1 LINTIL
7 TKIIGTKN
15 ERELK
20 AIRPIVQRINEL
32 EPSVLPLSDGEL
44 QARTAAFRER
54 LAKGETL
61 DDLLPEA
68 FATVRETG
76 RRVLNMRHFDVQLIG
91 GLTLHRG
98 TIAEM
103 KTGEGKTLVATLA
116 AYLNALSGKGV
127 HVVTVNDY
135 LAKRDSEWMGRIF
148 RFLGLSVGVIQH
160 HLSDQERQVAYAADI
175 TYGTNNE
182 FGFDYLRDNMK
193 FDLAA
198 YVQRGHNFAV
208 VDEVDSILIDEA
220 RTPLI
225 ISGPA
230 EESTDKYY
238 RINAIIPKMI
248 PGARIT
254 GDKKAEER
262 VELEKTGDYI
272 VDEKAKTVTLTEG
285 GMAHVE
291 KLLGVTNLWDPS
303 NMDVLHHVNQGLRA
317 HTLFQRDVDYV
328 VNEDGQVVIVD
339 EFTGRLMPGRRWS
352 DGLHQAVEA
361 KEKVKIER
369 ENQTLA
375 TITFQ
380 NYFRMYSKLAGMTGT
395 AETEAAEF
403 DKIYKLE
410 VLAIPTNRP
419 LIRVE
424 HADVVYRT
432 EREKFEAVVAEIK
445 ELNAIGRPVLVGTIS
460 IEKSEHLSALLK
472 RHGIKHV
479 VLNAKYHEREA
490 EIVAQAG
497 RFGAATIATNMAGRG
512 TDIILGGVPDH
523 RMRAILHEK
532 EIDFDQATPEDK
544 AAALEQTQAEMARDF
559 KKVLGEKGRTP
570 EERRTLAMRYVGI
583 LAAFAADHPSV
594 LVTEAL
600 AADNP
605 VLATY
610 LAVTRVLPRATKEK
624 IARSFYPQGEKPVDF
639 LEAHPLKGDIERIA
653 AAPGFDRIEAFLD
666 ANERERVVALGGLH
680 ILATERHEAR
690 RIDNQLRGRAGRQ
703 GDPGSS
709 RFYLSLEDDL
719 MRIFG
724 SDRISGLMLKLGMEE
739 GVPIEHG
746 MVTKSIERA
755 QRQVEAQNFAV
766 RKHLLEYD
774 DVMNKQRQAIYEMRR
789 IILEGKDT
797 REYVLSLAQDV
808 LAWYLDSYAAERQ
821 DPGEWNLEGLR
832 LALKETF
839 GLDVPMDEIKTMGR
853 GEMVTALG
861 ERIKRLYEEKER
873 QVGPELMLFHQRMI
887 MLQIVDTQWKDHLLS
902 IDHLKEGIGLR
913 GYGQRDPLVEYKKES
928 YNMFQA
934 LTDRID
940 EEILRWIFLYQAVP
954 SPGDPEAGRPE
965 ASGPQEQDEAP
976 QGRSARGPA
985 PAPEA
990 PRRALPF
997 GVAKPRNLTFNDPSQ
1012 ALSGSGS
1019 TLANKGEPKEAQG
1032 GTDEVQ
1038 TVRREGRKVGR
1049 NDLCPCGSGVK
1060 YKKCHGAT

>member
-1 LINTIL
+1 MINTIL

-20 AIRPIVQRINEL
+20 RIRPLVQRIGEL
-32 EPSVLPLSDGEL
+32 EPSLRPLTDVQL
-44 QARTAAFRER
+44 AAWTAAFKER
-54 LAKGETL
+54 LAKGEPL
-61 DDLLPEA
+61 DGLLPEA
-68 FATVRETG
+68 FAVAREAG

-91 GLTLHRG
+91 GIALHRG
-98 TIAEM
+98 MIAEM

-116 AYLNALSGKGV
+116 GYLNALEGKGV

-135 LAKRDSEWMGRIF
+135 LAKRDAEWMGRIY
-148 RFLGLSVGVIQH
+148 RFLGLTVGVIQH
-160 HLSDQERQVAYAADI
+160 HLDDQERQVAYRADI

-193 FDLAA
+193 FDLGS
-198 YVQRGHNFAV
+198 YVQRGHHFAV

-238 RINAIIPKMI
+238 RINAIIPKLK

-262 VELEKTGDYI
+262 AELEKTGDYI
-272 VDEKAKTVTLTEG
+272 VDEKAKTVTLTEQ
-285 GMAHVE
+285 GMLHAE
-291 KLLGVTNLWDPS
+291 RLLGVQNLWDPS
-303 NMDVLHHVNQGLRA
+303 NMEVLHHVNQGLRA

-328 VNEDGQVVIVD
+328 VKDGQVIIVD

-380 NYFRMYSKLAGMTGT
+380 NYFRMYKKLAGMTGT
-395 AETEAAEF
+395 AETEAPEF

-424 HADVVYRT
+424 NPDVVYRT

-445 ELNAIGRPVLVGTIS
+445 DLHETGRPVLVGTIS
-460 IEKSEHLSALLK
+460 IEKSEQLSTLLK
-472 RHGIKHV
+472 KADIKHV

-497 RFGAATIATNMAGRG
+497 RYGAVTIATNMAGRG

-523 RMRAILHEK
+523 RVKALLVEK
-532 EIDFDQATPEDK
+532 EIDPEQATAEERQAATDQA
-544 AAALEQTQAEMARDF
+544 LAEMASEYRRAFQD
-559 KKVLGEKGRTP
+559 KKPSAED
-570 EERRTLAMRYVGI
+570 RRTLAQRYLG
-583 LAAFAADHPSV
+583 LMASFAPDHPSV
-594 LVTEAL
+594 QSVRAQATEGTAL
-600 AADNP
+600 AQ
-605 VLATY
+605 Y
-610 LAVTRVLPRATKEK
+610 LDTVRDLPRKDKERVAK
-624 IARSFYPQGEKPVDF
+624 AFYPEIENPVDF
-639 LEAHPLKGDIERIA
+639 LAVHPLKA
-653 AAPGFDRIEAFLD
+653 ALD
-666 ANERERVVALGGLH
+666 QLAATPDFAKVQSLLDGSERERVVALGGVH

-709 RFYLSLEDDL
+709 RFYLSLQDDL

-739 GVPIEHG
+739 GVPIEHR
-746 MVTKSIERA
+746 MVTRSIERA
-755 QRQVEAQNFAV
+755 QKQVEAQNFAI

-774 DVMNKQRQAIYEMRR
+774 DVMNKQRTAVYDMRR
-789 IILEGKDT
+789 MILEGKDT
-797 REYVLSLAQDV
+797 RNHVLGLTRDV
-808 LAWYLDSYAAERQ
+808 LEWFLDNYCNEADPEAWS
-821 DPGEWNLEGLR
+821 LESLQT
-832 LALKETF
+832 ALKETF
-839 GLDVPMDEIKTMGR
+839 GVEPTLTELRTMGR
-853 GEMVTALG
+853 QEMQEKLW
-861 ERIKRLYEEKER
+861 ERLQARYDEKER
-873 QVGPELMLFHQRMI
+873 AVGVERMLFHQRMI
-887 MLQIVDTQWKDHLLS
+887 MLQIVDTQWKDHLYSL
-902 IDHLKEGIGLR
+902 DHLKEGIGLR

-928 YNMFQA
+928 FQMFQA
-934 LTDRID
+934 LMDRMD
-940 EEILRWIFLYQAVP
+940 EEILRWIFLYQPVP
-954 SPGDPEAGRPE
+954 IPGDEGPVAAEEGGLAPTPMRPN
-965 ASGPQEQDEAP
+965 
-976 QGRSARGPA
+976 RPA
-985 PAPEA
+985 PTASPARVREPELA
-990 PRRALPF
+990 LAGARA
-997 GVAKPRNLTFNDPSQ
+997 VSRNLTFNDPSATPG
-1012 ALSGSGS
+1012 ALARAAQPREAEGGS
-1019 TLANKGEPKEAQG
+1019 
-1032 GTDEVQ
+1032 DEVQ
-1038 TVRREGRKVGR
+1038 TFRREGKKVGR
-1049 NDLCPCGSGVK
+1049 NDPCPCGSGKK
-1060 YKKCHGAT
+1060 YKKCHGGG